1 MQCERFESNT
11 FDLVWG
17 CESGEHMPDKKRRTL
32 SSSFFHIL
40 CGSPETCAAQVCRR
54 DVTCPEAQR
63 LGSFVDPTGAFLAC
77 MLKCHRKS
85 GGGDLVRTR
94 SSAKPTRLEVM
105 IFTTLVLRKV
115 CQIAR
120 CPSLLLKSARP

>member
-63 LGSFVDPTGAFLAC
+63 LGSFVDPTGAFREPVC
-77 MLKCHRKS
+77 S
-85 GGGDLVRTR
+85 SVTGNLVVATWCERDPVR
-94 SSAKPTRLEVM
+94 NLPA
-105 IFTTLVLRKV
+105 
-115 CQIAR
+115 
-120 CPSLLLKSARP
+120 